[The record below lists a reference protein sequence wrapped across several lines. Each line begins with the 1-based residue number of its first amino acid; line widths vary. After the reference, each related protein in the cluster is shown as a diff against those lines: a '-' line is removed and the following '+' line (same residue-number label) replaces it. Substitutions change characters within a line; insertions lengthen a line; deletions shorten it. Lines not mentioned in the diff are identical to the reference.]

1 VKKWKVADA
10 KWQTEKKG
18 RRPRHPRSPQHPALN
33 SSMSSAIYNGMIA
46 PIAGYG
52 ARGAIWYQGESNA
65 HGEQAKNYG
74 ELLECLIQDWRKQW
88 DSNLSFYYVQLANFT
103 RGGKN
108 HPDWVEVQDEM
119 RRLLDDSNSKTGHVG
134 MATINEIGHPTNIHP
149 GNKKDVGQRLAR
161 WAFKQDYG
169 MKDVIVSG
177 PLYKSHA
184 VKGNAIEVSLDYAV
198 GLKSRDGKPL
208 GSFELAG
215 ADNQWKPAEAK
226 IAGQKIV
233 VSSKQVSKPT
243 QARYAWKSDPT
254 KANLINAEGL
264 PTSCFITK

>member
-1 VKKWKVADA
+1 
-10 KWQTEKKG
+10 
-18 RRPRHPRSPQHPALN
+18 
-33 SSMSSAIYNGMIA
+33 
-46 PIAGYG
+46 
-52 ARGAIWYQGESNA
+52 
-65 HGEQAKNYG
+65 
-74 ELLECLIQDWRKQW
+74 
-88 DSNLSFYYVQLANFT
+88 
-103 RGGKN
+103 
-108 HPDWVEVQDEM
+108 
-119 RRLLDDSNSKTGHVG
+119 
-134 MATINEIGHPTNIHP
+134 
-149 GNKKDVGQRLAR
+149 
-161 WAFKQDYG
+161 